1 MKRLTFLAMA
11 FFAVLSASAQMIA
24 YSVST
29 NVVGEPG
36 EPTVIDLQG
45 TTGKDLSGIMID
57 ADGNMEFNAVEGAKG
72 FPIGFEFRYN
82 SQKMTHFLIGTD
94 LAVQLSPTETIST
107 VIHTGNNRV
116 AGFTTT
122 GIHDVI
128 GMFPREGVY
137 GLEDTQISYWLEGQE
152 GYRALVIEYKNID
165 FGNGGGWGTTGEMC
179 GAKATIQY
187 RLYEQSGNIEMKV
200 KGMKPTEPGN
210 YNFFRIGILGDANDF
225 VQVQKWDGSVISARD
240 NSVSYKAD
248 QYPVDGQVYTFVA
261 PEACVT
267 PTVAPADLVLT
278 STTTQISGTFT
289 ATQGDHFLVLATT
302 EAELS
307 EKPADGSKYKVGD
320 ELGNARVIANVDRA
334 EFVGPNDMAQGTFN
348 VFVIAYNS
356 LCMDGPL
363 YGNEAATAA
372 IAMKPGAPAS
382 LAVTAADKD
391 NITLKAEDSG
401 AQMVIAM
408 TAEQH
413 FNSIGQGYT
422 YGEFGTPAGTYEVG
436 QEIEGGGKVIYVGSS
451 VDAIGVNDLESGRPY
466 FFRAWST
473 DGNGGYSS
481 EYLDINAVTAAELP
495 WELNLDAIPTGEAP
509 LGWAKSSEDDLWS
522 VNSRAGYFFNQVN
535 VAAETDPNV
544 IWLESSDIYLGEG
557 SNWLSI
563 DLAAT
568 AIPVRFATDW
578 VMGDNDKVAIQVTA
592 DGVEYKDILAIT
604 KDNMPG
610 DDGEGNAMWQNGQ
623 FYSFKVNFSEYA
635 GQKVKVRLYIQRMS
649 KGQVQL
655 KNFKIDGT
663 LYGIVGTIPG
673 LTWDDDLFMSQD
685 AENKNIYTATLPVT
699 VDEVPAEAY
708 EYKLRT
714 NQNWDGYQLPAEGN
728 QYWMPAEAGDYSLVF
743 TADIAANKLTLAV
756 ERPFEVSFDN
766 KGGWSTVYA
775 YTWIEDGEGHVIA
788 EPSGAWPGTPVEVSG
803 GFFNRSWT
811 YNFTSEQQP
820 QFIIWNNGGGNPDW
834 EEPADQT
841 DDLVFVNGKKYS
853 YYPEITSVKLS
864 GEWNGWDGPE
874 MTVTEYNPM
883 AFQTTVNLIG
893 YEADQEFKLV
903 INGDNWIGSGEL
915 TAIEGDAAD
924 QVVEGDTG
932 SNLTLKAGKAY
943 DIVAFWA
950 NPSKN
955 VKEGWLLEVVQNT
968 EITTGVDGVRA
979 NAQHQTIYNVAGQ
992 RLQEQQRGV
1001 NIVNGKK
1008 IAVK

>member
-45 TTGKDLSGIMID
+45 TTGKDLSGIVID
-57 ADGNMEFNAVEGAKG
+57 ADGNIEFNSAQNLKG

-82 SQKMTHFLIGTD
+82 SQKMTHFLIGGD
-94 LAVQLSPTETIST
+94 LEVQLSPTETIST
-107 VIHTGNNRV
+107 DVHKNNSNW
-116 AGFTTT
+116 FTTN

-128 GMFPREGVY
+128 GITTRQGTY
-137 GLEDTQISYWLEGQE
+137 GLDDTQISFWTEGQE
-152 GYRALVIEYKNID
+152 GYRALVIEYKNVD
-165 FGNGGGWGTTGEMC
+165 FQGTYNAENDYC
-179 GAKATIQY
+179 GAKATVQY
-187 RLYEQSGNIEMKV
+187 RLYEKTGNIEMKV
-200 KGMKPTEPGN
+200 SGFKPVNTGT
-210 YNFFRIGILGDANDF
+210 YNFMRIGILGDSSDF
-225 VQVQKWDGSVISARD
+225 AQVQAWDGSVFSSRDANISY
-240 NSVSYKAD
+240 SPTS
-248 QYPVDGQVYTFVA
+248 YPVDGTVYTFQA

-307 EKPADGSKYKVGD
+307 EKPADGTKYKVGD

-391 NITLKAEDSG
+391 NISLKAEDSG

-413 FNSIGQGYT
+413 FNSIGQGYP

-436 QEIEGGGKVIYVGSS
+436 QDIDGGGKIVYIGSS
-451 VDAIGVNDLESGRPY
+451 VDALGINDLESGKPY

-495 WELNLDAIPTGEAP
+495 WEFDINAIPTGEAP
-509 LGWAKSSEDDLWS
+509 LGWAKSSEDDAWS
-522 VNSRAGYFFNQVN
+522 VNSRAGYFYNQVN
-535 VAAETDPNV
+535 VAAETDPNI
-544 IWLESSDIYLGEG
+544 IWLESPDIYLGEG

-563 DLAAT
+563 DIAAT
-568 AIPVRFATDW
+568 EIPVRFATDW

-635 GQKVKVRLYIQRMS
+635 GQKVKVRIYIQRMS

-663 LYGIVGTIPG
+663 LYGIVGNIPG
-673 LTWDDDLFMSQD
+673 LTWDDDLFMAQD

-714 NQNWDGYQLPAEGN
+714 NQSWDGYQLPAEGN

-743 TADIAANKLTLAV
+743 TADIAANTLTLAV

-874 MTVTEYNPM
+874 MTVTEYNPY
-883 AFQTTVNLIG
+883 AFQTTVDLKG
-893 YEADQEFKLV
+893 LSEAQEFKLV
-903 INGDNWIGSGEL
+903 VNGQWIGSGQLER
-915 TAIEGDAAD
+915 IEGDAAD
-924 QVVEGDTG
+924 SVTEGEAG
-932 SNLTLKAGKAY
+932 SNLTLAAGKAY
-943 DIVAFWA
+943 DIVAFWST
-950 NPSKN
+950 PSKN
-955 VKEGWLLEVVQNT
+955 VGEGWLLEVT
-968 EITTGVDGVRA
+968 ENLTTGVDGVRA
-979 NAQHQTIYNVAGQ
+979 NAQKKTIYNVAGQ
-992 RLQEQQRGV
+992 RLNNTQRGV

>member
-45 TTGKDLSGIMID
+45 TTGKDLSGIVID
-57 ADGNMEFNAVEGAKG
+57 ADGNIEFNSAQNLKG

-82 SQKMTHFLIGTD
+82 SQKMTHFLIGGD
-94 LAVQLSPTETIST
+94 LEVQLSPTETIST
-107 VIHTGNNRV
+107 DVHKNNSNW
-116 AGFTTT
+116 FTTN

-128 GMFPREGVY
+128 GITTRQGTY
-137 GLEDTQISYWLEGQE
+137 GLDDTQISFWTEGQE
-152 GYRALVIEYKNID
+152 GYRALVIEYKNVD
-165 FGNGGGWGTTGEMC
+165 FQGTYNAENDYC
-179 GAKATIQY
+179 GAKATVQY
-187 RLYEQSGNIEMKV
+187 RLYEKTGNIEMKV
-200 KGMKPTEPGN
+200 SGFKPVNTGTS
-210 YNFFRIGILGDANDF
+210 NFMRIGILGDSKDF
-225 VQVQKWDGSVISARD
+225 AQVQAWDGSVFSSRDANISY
-240 NSVSYKAD
+240 SPTS
-248 QYPVDGQVYTFVA
+248 YPVDGTVYTFQA

-267 PTVAPADLVLT
+267 PVVAPADLVLT

-307 EKPADGSKYKVGD
+307 EKPADGTKYKVGD

-382 LAVTAADKD
+382 LAVTAADKN
-391 NITLKAEDSG
+391 NISLKAEDSG

-413 FNSIGQGYT
+413 FNSIGQGYP

-436 QEIEGGGKVIYVGSS
+436 QEIDGGGKVIYVGSS
-451 VDAIGVNDLESGRPY
+451 VDAIGVNDLESGKPY

-495 WELNLDAIPTGEAP
+495 WEFDINAIPTGEAP
-509 LGWAKSSEDDLWS
+509 LGWAKSSEDDSWS
-522 VNSRAGYFFNQVN
+522 VNSRAGYFYNQVN
-535 VAAETDPNV
+535 VAAETDPNI
-544 IWLESSDIYLGEG
+544 IWLESPDIYLGEG

-568 AIPVRFATDW
+568 DIPLRFATDW

-610 DDGEGNAMWQNGQ
+610 DDGEGKAMWQNGQ
-623 FYSFKVNFSEYA
+623 FYSFKANFSEYA
-635 GQKVKVRLYIQRMS
+635 GQKVKVRIYIQRMS

-663 LYGIVGTIPG
+663 LYGIVGNIPG

-743 TADIAANKLTLAV
+743 TADIAANTLTLAV

-775 YTWIEDGEGHVIA
+775 YTWIEDGDGNVIA

-853 YYPEITSVKLS
+853 YFPEITSVKIS
-864 GEWNGWDGPE
+864 GSWNGWDGPE
-874 MTVTEYNPM
+874 MTVTEYNPY
-883 AFQTTVNLIG
+883 AFQTTVDLKG
-893 YEADQEFKLV
+893 LSEAQEFKLV
-903 INGDNWIGSGEL
+903 VNGQWIGSGQLER
-915 TAIEGDAAD
+915 IEGDAAD
-924 QVVEGDTG
+924 SVTEGEAG
-932 SNLTLKAGKAY
+932 SNLTLAAGKAY
-943 DIVAFWA
+943 DIVAFWST
-950 NPSKN
+950 PSKN
-955 VKEGWLLEVVQNT
+955 VAEGWLLEVT
-968 EITTGVDGVRA
+968 ENLTTDVDGVRA
-979 NAQHQTIYNVAGQ
+979 NTQKKTIYNVAGQ
-992 RLQEQQRGV
+992 RLNNTQRGV

>member
-45 TTGKDLSGIMID
+45 TTGKDLSGIVID
-57 ADGNMEFNAVEGAKG
+57 ADGNIEFNSAQNLKG

-82 SQKMTHFLIGTD
+82 SQKMTHFLIGGD
-94 LAVQLSPTETIST
+94 LEVQLSPTETIST
-107 VIHTGNNRV
+107 DVHKNNSNW
-116 AGFTTT
+116 FTTN

-128 GMFPREGVY
+128 GITTRQGTY
-137 GLEDTQISYWLEGQE
+137 GLDDTQISFWTEGQE
-152 GYRALVIEYKNID
+152 GYRALVIEYKNVD
-165 FGNGGGWGTTGEMC
+165 FQGTYNAANDYC
-179 GAKATIQY
+179 GAKATVQY
-187 RLYEQSGNIEMKV
+187 RLYEKTGNIEMKV
-200 KGMKPTEPGN
+200 SGFKPVNTGTS
-210 YNFFRIGILGDANDF
+210 NFMRIGILGDSKDF
-225 VQVQKWDGSVISARD
+225 AQVQAWDGSVFSSRDANISY
-240 NSVSYKAD
+240 SPTS
-248 QYPVDGQVYTFVA
+248 YPVDGTVYTFQA

-307 EKPADGSKYKVGD
+307 EKPADGTKYKVGD

-382 LAVTAADKD
+382 LAVTAADKN
-391 NITLKAEDSG
+391 NISLKAEDSG

-413 FNSIGQGYT
+413 FNSIGQGYP

-436 QEIEGGGKVIYVGSS
+436 QEIDGGGKVIYVGSS
-451 VDAIGVNDLESGRPY
+451 VDAIGVNDLESGKPY

-495 WELNLDAIPTGEAP
+495 WEFDINAIPTGEAP
-509 LGWAKSSEDDLWS
+509 LGWAKSSEDDSWS
-522 VNSRAGYFFNQVN
+522 VNSRAGYFYNQVN
-535 VAAETDPNV
+535 VAAETDPNI
-544 IWLESSDIYLGEG
+544 IWLESPDIYLGEG

-568 AIPVRFATDW
+568 DIPLRFATDW

-635 GQKVKVRLYIQRMS
+635 GQKVKVRIYIQRMS

-663 LYGIVGTIPG
+663 LYGIVGNIPG

-728 QYWMPAEAGDYSLVF
+728 QSWMPAEAGDYSLVF

>member
-45 TTGKDLSGIMID
+45 TTGKDLSGIVID
-57 ADGNMEFNAVEGAKG
+57 ADGNIEFNSAQNLKG

-82 SQKMTHFLIGTD
+82 SQKMTHFLIGGD
-94 LAVQLSPTETIST
+94 LEVQLSPTETIST
-107 VIHTGNNRV
+107 DVHKNNSNW
-116 AGFTTT
+116 FTTN

-128 GMFPREGVY
+128 GITTRQGTY
-137 GLEDTQISYWLEGQE
+137 GLDDTQISFWTEGQE
-152 GYRALVIEYKNID
+152 GYRALVIEYKNVD
-165 FGNGGGWGTTGEMC
+165 FQGTYNAENDYC
-179 GAKATIQY
+179 GAKATVQY
-187 RLYEQSGNIEMKV
+187 RLYEKTGNIEMKV
-200 KGMKPTEPGN
+200 SGFKPVNTGT
-210 YNFFRIGILGDANDF
+210 YNFMRIGILGDSRDF
-225 VQVQKWDGSVISARD
+225 AQVQAWDGSVFSSRDANISY
-240 NSVSYKAD
+240 SPTS
-248 QYPVDGQVYTFVA
+248 YPVDGTVYTFQA

-307 EKPADGSKYKVGD
+307 EKPADGTKYKVGD

-391 NITLKAEDSG
+391 NISLKAEDSG

-413 FNSIGQGYT
+413 FNSIGQGYP

-436 QEIEGGGKVIYVGSS
+436 QEIDGGGKIVYIGSS
-451 VDAIGVNDLESGRPY
+451 VDALGINDLESGKPY

-495 WELNLDAIPTGEAP
+495 WEFDINAIPTGEAP
-509 LGWAKSSEDDLWS
+509 LGWAKSSEDDAWS
-522 VNSRAGYFFNQVN
+522 VNSRAGYFYNQVN
-535 VAAETDPNV
+535 VAAETDPNI
-544 IWLESSDIYLGEG
+544 IWLESPDIYLGEG

-635 GQKVKVRLYIQRMS
+635 GQKVKVRIYIQRMS

-663 LYGIVGTIPG
+663 LYGIVGNIPG
-673 LTWDDDLFMSQD
+673 LTWDDDLFMAQD

-714 NQNWDGYQLPAEGN
+714 NQSWDGYQLPAEGN

-874 MTVTEYNPM
+874 MTVTEYNPY
-883 AFQTTVNLIG
+883 AFQTTVDLKG
-893 YEADQEFKLV
+893 LSEAQEFKLV
-903 INGDNWIGSGEL
+903 VNGQWIGSGQLER
-915 TAIEGDAAD
+915 IEGDAAD
-924 QVVEGDTG
+924 SVTEGEAG
-932 SNLTLKAGKAY
+932 SNLTLAAGKAY
-943 DIVAFWA
+943 DIVAFWST
-950 NPSKN
+950 PSKN
-955 VKEGWLLEVVQNT
+955 VAEGWLLEVT
-968 EITTGVDGVRA
+968 ENLTTGVDGVRA
-979 NAQHQTIYNVAGQ
+979 NAQKKTIYNVAGQ
-992 RLQEQQRGV
+992 RLNNTQRGV

>member
-45 TTGKDLSGIMID
+45 TTGKDLSGIVID
-57 ADGNMEFNAVEGAKG
+57 ADGNIEFNSAQNLKG

-82 SQKMTHFLIGTD
+82 SQKMTHFLIGGD
-94 LAVQLSPTETIST
+94 LEVQLSPTETIST
-107 VIHTGNNRV
+107 DVHKNNSNW
-116 AGFTTT
+116 FTTN

-128 GMFPREGVY
+128 GITTRQGTY
-137 GLEDTQISYWLEGQE
+137 GLDDTQISFWTEGQE
-152 GYRALVIEYKNID
+152 GYRALVIEYKNVD
-165 FGNGGGWGTTGEMC
+165 FQGTYNAANDYC
-179 GAKATIQY
+179 GAKATVQY
-187 RLYEQSGNIEMKV
+187 RLYEKTGNIEMKV
-200 KGMKPTEPGN
+200 SGFKPVNTGT
-210 YNFFRIGILGDANDF
+210 YNFMRIGILGDSSDF
-225 VQVQKWDGSVISARD
+225 AQVQAWDGSVFSSRDANISY
-240 NSVSYKAD
+240 SPTS
-248 QYPVDGQVYTFVA
+248 YPVDGTVYTFQA

-307 EKPADGSKYKVGD
+307 EKPADGTKYKVGD

-391 NITLKAEDSG
+391 NISLKAEDSG

-413 FNSIGQGYT
+413 FNSIGQGYP

-436 QEIEGGGKVIYVGSS
+436 QEIDGGGKIVYIGSS
-451 VDAIGVNDLESGRPY
+451 VDALGINDLESGKPY

-495 WELNLDAIPTGEAP
+495 WEFDINAIPTGEAP
-509 LGWAKSSEDDLWS
+509 LGWAKSSEDDAWS
-522 VNSRAGYFFNQVN
+522 VNSRAGYFYNQVN
-535 VAAETDPNV
+535 VAAETDPNI
-544 IWLESSDIYLGEG
+544 IWLESPDIYLGEG

-563 DLAAT
+563 DIAAT
-568 AIPVRFATDW
+568 EIPVRFATDW

-635 GQKVKVRLYIQRMS
+635 GQKVKVRIYIQRMS

-663 LYGIVGTIPG
+663 LYGIVGNIPG
-673 LTWDDDLFMSQD
+673 LTWDDDLFMAQD

-714 NQNWDGYQLPAEGN
+714 NQSWDGYQLPAEGN
-728 QYWMPAEAGDYSLVF
+728 QSWMPAEAGDYSLVF
-743 TADIAANKLTLAV
+743 TADIAANTLTLAV

-874 MTVTEYNPM
+874 MTVTEYNPY
-883 AFQTTVNLIG
+883 AFQTTVDLKG
-893 YEADQEFKLV
+893 LSEAQEFKLV
-903 INGDNWIGSGEL
+903 VNGQWIGSGQLER
-915 TAIEGDAAD
+915 IEGDAAD
-924 QVVEGDTG
+924 SVTEGEAG
-932 SNLTLKAGKAY
+932 SNLTLAAGKAY
-943 DIVAFWA
+943 DIVAFWST
-950 NPSKN
+950 PSKN
-955 VKEGWLLEVVQNT
+955 VGEGWLLEVT
-968 EITTGVDGVRA
+968 ENLTTGVDGVRA
-979 NAQHQTIYNVAGQ
+979 NAQKKTIYNVAGQ
-992 RLQEQQRGV
+992 RLNNTQRGV